1 MIRIQIYHLP
11 GRKIWVP
18 IFRCHSV
25 SVEIRRI
32 LSGVA
37 FLLPPWVPGICHR
50 SRGLHTLLSAESF
63 FTQPS
68 CTVRQFLLLSTKL
81 KDLLDWLP
89 KALGIPLSLPQVLSL
104 QGCAVIM
111 AFYVSTGDRSLGLM
125 IAQQVLYQLNR
136 FSIQKELILY
146 GHFTLL
152 KGSKEF
158 AGVVHTTEASDAEI
172 CLEELHKLFCSQVLF
187 WTLLYSLASSHLLF
201 HSSHTQVVALNNIIS
216 CTRKYMDNAKITQP
230 PFAKKSL
237 CHDPH
242 WATSAVYMTKM
253 TFFYV
258 CGLHDQMC
266 GLHDQNEAVYMTKMC
281 VFHDQNYFCLF
292 TPNIRN
298 WLPLFGWGLT
308 SQSTPDC
315 LSWKRIQKGT
325 WKGETWDAGTWP
337 LKLNQSFHHSHF
349 ITCEAVLKNP
359 SLRLKMRLF
368 RDPSLPGLMDKC
380 YALCIIIPV
389 EFYSLLVISSRGNG
403 KVKIKN
409 KAKGRGTLWVGS
421 SNTVRLKSQR
431 MEGLTQMKGVTWKAK
446 IFKK

>member
-32 LSGVA
+32 LSPVA

-136 FSIQKELILY
+136 FSIQRELILY

-158 AGVVHTTEASDAEI
+158 AGVVHTTEASDI

-230 PFAKKSL
+230 PFAKKKLMPWSTL
-237 CHDPH
+237 GYQC
-242 WATSAVYMTKM
+242 S
-253 TFFYV
+253 
-258 CGLHDQMC
+258 
-266 GLHDQNEAVYMTKMC
+266 LHDQNDFLLC
-281 VFHDQNYFCLF
+281 VWFAWPNVWFAWPKWSGLHDKNVCFPWPKL
-292 TPNIRN
+292 
-298 WLPLFGWGLT
+298 L
-308 SQSTPDC
+308 
-315 LSWKRIQKGT
+315 LS
-325 WKGETWDAGTWP
+325 
-337 LKLNQSFHHSHF
+337 
-349 ITCEAVLKNP
+349 
-359 SLRLKMRLF
+359 
-368 RDPSLPGLMDKC
+368 
-380 YALCIIIPV
+380 
-389 EFYSLLVISSRGNG
+389 FYS
-403 KVKIKN
+403 
-409 KAKGRGTLWVGS
+409 
-421 SNTVRLKSQR
+421 
-431 MEGLTQMKGVTWKAK
+431 
-446 IFKK
+446 

>member
-1 MIRIQIYHLP
+1 MPQCFCGNQKNTFRSCFSSSTVGSRDLSQVTRLAHTFICWVIFHSTILYCETVSPAQHKAEGFARLTAKSPWDPSVSAPSAEFTGMCCHHGFLCEYWGSKFRSHDCSASALPIEPLFYPKRIDFIWALYFTKRQQGICGSSTYNRSFRCWDMP
-11 GRKIWVP
+11 GRTAQALLFSGAVLNTSL
-18 IFRCHSV
+18 FLS
-25 SVEIRRI
+25 I
-32 LSGVA
+32 LTST
-37 FLLPPWVPGICHR
+37 LPQLP
-50 SRGLHTLLSAESF
+50 HTGS
-63 FTQPS
+63 
-68 CTVRQFLLLSTKL
+68 STK
-81 KDLLDWLP
+81 
-89 KALGIPLSLPQVLSL
+89 Q
-104 QGCAVIM
+104 
-111 AFYVSTGDRSLGLM
+111 Y
-125 IAQQVLYQLNR
+125 YQLHKK
-136 FSIQKELILY
+136 IY
-146 GHFTLL
+146 GQCKNNPT
-152 KGSKEF
+152 S
-158 AGVVHTTEASDAEI
+158 
-172 CLEELHKLFCSQVLF
+172 FC
-187 WTLLYSLASSHLLF
+187 
-201 HSSHTQVVALNNIIS
+201 
-216 CTRKYMDNAKITQP
+216 
-230 PFAKKSL
+230 KKSL

-325 WKGETWDAGTWP
+325 WKGETWNAGTWP

-359 SLRLKMRLF
+359 SLLLKMRLF

-389 EFYSLLVISSRGNG
+389 EFYSLLAISSRGNG

-421 SNTVRLKSQR
+421 SNTVRLKSRR

-446 IFKK
+446 IFKKKVNIMNQKGMEE

>member
-32 LSGVA
+32 LSGVV

-136 FSIQKELILY
+136 FSIQRELILY

-230 PFAKKSL
+230 PFAKK
-237 CHDPH
+237 
-242 WATSAVYMTKM
+242 VYAMIHT
-253 TFFYV
+253 
-258 CGLHDQMC
+258 GL
-266 GLHDQNEAVYMTKMC
+266 
-281 VFHDQNYFCLF
+281 
-292 TPNIRN
+292 
-298 WLPLFGWGLT
+298 
-308 SQSTPDC
+308 
-315 LSWKRIQKGT
+315 
-325 WKGETWDAGTWP
+325 
-337 LKLNQSFHHSHF
+337 
-349 ITCEAVLKNP
+349 
-359 SLRLKMRLF
+359 
-368 RDPSLPGLMDKC
+368 
-380 YALCIIIPV
+380 PV
-389 EFYSLLVISSRGNG
+389 
-403 KVKIKN
+403 
-409 KAKGRGTLWVGS
+409 
-421 SNTVRLKSQR
+421 
-431 MEGLTQMKGVTWKAK
+431 
-446 IFKK
+446 